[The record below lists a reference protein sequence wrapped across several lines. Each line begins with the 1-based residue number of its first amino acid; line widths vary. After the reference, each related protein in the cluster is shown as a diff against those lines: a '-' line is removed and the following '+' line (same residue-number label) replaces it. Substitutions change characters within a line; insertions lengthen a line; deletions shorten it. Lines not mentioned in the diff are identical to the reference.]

1 MTSKSNKIK
10 YNLVRK
16 QKENVFYL
24 HGMRLSAG
32 RLSIS
37 EDGAI
42 VAAKDIW
49 NTRWYKITV

>member
-1 MTSKSNKIK
+1 MTRKANKIK
-10 YNLVRK
+10 YNLVKK

-37 EDGAI
+37 EDGTI
-42 VAAKDIW
+42 VAAENI
-49 NTRWYKITV
+49 